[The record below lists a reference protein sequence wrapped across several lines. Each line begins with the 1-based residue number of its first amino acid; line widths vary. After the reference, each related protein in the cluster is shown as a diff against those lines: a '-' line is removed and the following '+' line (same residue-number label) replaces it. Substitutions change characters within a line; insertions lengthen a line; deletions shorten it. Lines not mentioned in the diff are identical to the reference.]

1 MKTFKR
7 LGIAVF
13 AASAVLLAGQ
23 NAQADG
29 FALSAKAGTLGAGIE
44 LTTNIVPLM
53 LNGRI
58 QMNGFRYNT
67 TVTDTNVKYDAKLKL
82 FSIGALADFY
92 PMAGKFRL
100 SGGIYYNGN
109 KLDITGVPNANSF
122 IFNGTTYTSAQ
133 VGNVSGTMDFNN
145 FAPYVGVG
153 WGDAVSSGSPL
164 GFNIDLGVMYQGKP
178 KTSISTSSSVAG
190 LAADIAAEQTRL
202 DNAVKNFKFYPVAS
216 VGISWHF

>member
-1 MKTFKR
+1 MKTYKK
-7 LGIAVF
+7 LGILTF
-13 AASAVLLAGQ
+13 AAFTFLLAGK

-29 FALSAKAGTLGAGIE
+29 FAVAAKAGTLGAGVE
-44 LTTNIVPLM
+44 LTTNIVPMM

-58 QMNGFRYNT
+58 QVNGFRYNT

-100 SGGIYYNGN
+100 TGGIYYNGN
-109 KLDITGVPNANSF
+109 KLDITGVPNASSF
-122 IFNGTTYTSAQ
+122 TFNGTTYTSAQ
-133 VGNVSGTMDFNN
+133 VGSVSGTMDFNN
-145 FAPYVGVG
+145 FAPYVGIG

-164 GFNIDLGVMYQGKP
+164 GFNIDLGVLYQGKP
-178 KTSISTSSSVAG
+178 KTSISTSSTVAG
-190 LAADIAAEQTRL
+190 LAADIAAEQARL